1 MHFALAREMVES
13 LELWLANMAQ
23 WKIQVKSILKWAK
36 SKASSVFWLARIPLR
51 ELHLAAAAAEK
62 MHSRNHRSPTPAL
75 GKKIRKNSAE
85 EIHTNNGGV
94 VWYYIH
100 SVIWIEVKHY
110 GGTMNLATN
119 FLVAGRG
126 GEERNN
132 ASVTAQFCML
142 LPIICAPIT
151 VYRPLSPKWNSLSL
165 LYGMVLWYTILLT
178 VFKTIPKVS

>member
-51 ELHLAAAAAEK
+51 ELHLAAAAEK

-75 GKKIRKNSAE
+75 GKKIRKNSE

-94 VWYYIH
+94 VVLHNTLSFGSKSNITGER
-100 SVIWIEVKHY
+100 WILRLIFWW
-110 GGTMNLATN
+110 LAEP
-119 FLVAGRG
+119 RR
-126 GEERNN
+126 GEEQCERDGSILYAAANN
-132 ASVTAQFCML
+132 MCSH
-142 LPIICAPIT
+142 
-151 VYRPLSPKWNSLSL
+151 YSLS
-165 LYGMVLWYTILLT
+165 T
-178 VFKTIPKVS
+178 P